1 VDSVSILV
9 KTVLESELK
18 MLDVTTP
25 EACASDIR
33 DEVKLWIER
42 RLKQLEKNDN
52 EQN

>member
-1 VDSVSILV
+1 MDSVSILV
-9 KTVLESELK
+9 KPVLESELK

-33 DEVKLWIER
+33 AEVKLWIER

>member
-25 EACASDIR
+25 ELSDTNDVSVR
-33 DEVKLWIER
+33 LWLEK
-42 RLKQLEKNDN
+42 RLKNLEKNYD
-52 EQN
+52 

>member
-25 EACASDIR
+25 ELAATNDVSVR
-33 DEVKLWIER
+33 LWLEK
-42 RLKQLEKNDN
+42 RLKNLEKNYD
-52 EQN
+52 